1 MRQKKRS
8 LHELPYNKII
18 KFRTQIYF
26 FRIYEF
32 PIYFFRIYE
41 FPFTG
46 VGEGDGPEPPGPGN
60 GQARGQ
66 GPPDEPVSSPDSTG

>member
-26 FRIYEF
+26 FRIYES
-32 PIYFFRIYE
+32 
-41 FPFTG
+41 PFTG